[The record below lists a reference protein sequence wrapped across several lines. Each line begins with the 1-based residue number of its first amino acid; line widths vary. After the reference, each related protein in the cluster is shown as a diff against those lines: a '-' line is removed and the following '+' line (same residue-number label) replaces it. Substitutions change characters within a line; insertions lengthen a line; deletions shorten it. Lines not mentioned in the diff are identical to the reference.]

1 MWHNEIFYRLAIF
14 GFRDVIEILCI
25 TNAIY
30 FFSIWLKQD
39 QQKPLVLY
47 FYSMCSLVI
56 MAHLANLQTLTA
68 SLSTFFPVS
77 IMLFILIHQKS
88 LQKNFVTLKNMQPA
102 QIINHDWL
110 ETLLRSCIIAANNKQ
125 PIYCLIECYDKLA
138 EHVHTPFLIKSKLQP
153 DLLDALLN
161 STNYDRHKMIWLSN
175 TGELFGINTDWLIPK
190 HMLDISKPNYDFDNW
205 QTNSLLFTAQTDAL
219 AFRLNPNNKT
229 FDIIATGKI
238 LEKITMDQ
246 AIKLMRKHF
255 IVKDFKRN
263 REHDAY
269 HNKTNP
275 DQQVC
280 S

>member
-1 MWHNEIFYRLAIF
+1 MWHSEIFYRLAIF

-56 MAHLANLQTLTA
+56 MAHLVGLPTLTA

-77 IMLFILIHQKS
+77 IMLFILVHQKS

-102 QIINHDWL
+102 HIINHDWL

-125 PIYCLIECYDKLA
+125 PIYCLIECQDKLD
-138 EHVHTPFLIKSKLQP
+138 EHVYAPFLIKSKLQP
-153 DLLDALLN
+153 ELLDTLLN
-161 STNYDRHKMIWLSN
+161 SANYDCNKMVWLSN
-175 TGELFGINTDWLIPK
+175 NGVLFGINTQWLMPK
-190 HMLDISKPNYDFDNW
+190 NMLDIAQPSGDFDSW
-205 QTNSLLFTAQTDAL
+205 QTNSILFTTQTDAL

-229 FDIIATGKI
+229 FDIITAGKI

-246 AIKLMRKHF
+246 AIKLMQKHF
-255 IVKDFKRN
+255 ITKDFKSN
-263 REHDAY
+263 RANHDY
-269 HNKTNP
+269 QNQTNP
-275 DQQVC
+275 NQQI
-280 S
+280 SS